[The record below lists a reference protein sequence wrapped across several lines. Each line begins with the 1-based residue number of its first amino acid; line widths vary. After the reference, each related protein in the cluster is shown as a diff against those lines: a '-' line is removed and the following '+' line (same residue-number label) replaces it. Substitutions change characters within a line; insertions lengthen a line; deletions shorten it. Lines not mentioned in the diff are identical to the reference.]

1 MKKAVCATLALMLA
15 LFCAVLPVLAY
26 SSPFELTEP
35 DEPGEANVAANVEYS
50 LRSGG
55 KFIYCNNPEAL
66 YGFNIGKALLIEENV
81 CGGVYFTSENRNLTG
96 QKILLGLQLRNDSG
110 QNITV
115 KVKNIGYQTGIDW
128 VGQVEWTDFFG
139 TEYRL
144 EEAGGNYA
152 FTDTYSPS
160 NFKEV
165 TYTVPSGKYIYVMGG
180 SSADAY
186 KNVNVGRTADK
197 YVGNGQ
203 VVNGAVYFE
212 VNGPKSGVSLAFVCY
227 TSPSAPVTAKTQQGY
242 VVERDGRSYGRQYLG
257 SAPYLCAQASMAWN
271 VDDNFRDGDKL
282 KVKYDVEYY
291 DDPASYGVYG
301 AYSGNPSVRHMSG
314 TSWFTHINPSNH
326 NEYIGT
332 DMMPFYCVT
341 EDGAPVVIDIYHNV
355 GTGKPANIGIWM
367 VVYEETL
374 SFYNSG
380 TRPRTFTLFL
390 KNNGVLAVNL
400 RSADGGLLDSL
411 YHWDASSPVFTV
423 NVSPGRQKDV
433 YLEYVL
439 LANSYGSIEHYIKV
453 GAGVD
458 EYELGDLDRDGDVDS
473 DDAIYL
479 LRHVLFGE
487 SYPIYAY
494 ADFDGSGRVSSNDAI
509 YLLRHVLFGDSY
521 PLTER

>member
-1 MKKAVCATLALMLA
+1 MKKAVSILLAVILA
-15 LFCAVLPVLAY
+15 LFCAVLPAFAY
-26 SSPFELTEP
+26 SSPFGLTEP
-35 DEPGEANVAANVEYS
+35 DDPGEANAAAKIEYS
-50 LRSGG
+50 LRRGG

-66 YGFNIGKALLIEENV
+66 YAFNIGQALLIERNV
-81 CGGVYFTSENRNLTG
+81 CGEVYFTSENRNLTG
-96 QKILLGLQLRNDSG
+96 KKILLGLQLRNDSG
-110 QNITV
+110 QDIEV

-128 VGQVEWTDFFG
+128 VGQVEWTDFFN
-139 TEYRL
+139 TKYRL
-144 EEAGGNYA
+144 EKAGGNYS
-152 FTDTYSPS
+152 FTNTYAPS

-180 SSADAY
+180 SSADSY
-186 KNVNVGRTADK
+186 KNINVGNTADK
-197 YVGNGQ
+197 FAGDGQ

-212 VNGPKSGVSLAFVCY
+212 VKGPKSGVSLAFVCY
-227 TSPSAPVTAKTQQGY
+227 TSSASPVTTDKQQGY
-242 VVERDGRSYGRQYLG
+242 IVERDGRNYGRQYLG

-271 VDDNFRDGDKL
+271 VNDSLPDGDKL
-282 KVKYDVEYY
+282 KVEYDVEYY
-291 DDPASYGVYG
+291 DDPTSYGVYG
-301 AYSGNPSVRHMSG
+301 AYTGKPSVRHMSG
-314 TSWFTHINPSNH
+314 TGWFTHINPTNH

-332 DMMPFYCVT
+332 DMMPFECVT
-341 EDGAPVVIDIYHNV
+341 EDGTPVVIDIYHND
-355 GTGKPANIGIWM
+355 GIGKPANIGNWM

-411 YHWDASSPVFTV
+411 YHWDASSPVFSV
-423 NVSPGRQKDV
+423 NVNPGKQKDV

-439 LANSYGSIEHYIKV
+439 LANSYGSIEHYITA
-453 GAGVD
+453 GAGVY
-458 EYELGDLDRDGDVDS
+458 EYELGDLDCDGDVDS

-487 SYPIYAY
+487 SYAIYAY
-494 ADFDGSGRVSSNDAI
+494 ADFDGNGKVSSNDAI